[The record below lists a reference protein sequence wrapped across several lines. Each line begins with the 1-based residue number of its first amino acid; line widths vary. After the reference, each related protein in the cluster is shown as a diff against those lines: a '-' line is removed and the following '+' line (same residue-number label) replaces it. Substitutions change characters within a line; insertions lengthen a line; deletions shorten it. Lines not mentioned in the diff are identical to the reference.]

1 MDMRSRHI
9 LGPSPRFSH
18 RRAKKLQGRGVG
30 RNVKDEKVETERLRS
45 RPHRAWLPRELEPK
59 LSGAS
64 GWAAGRAPPVPHP
77 SPSSR
82 CPSARAELRLGSLE
96 GHTLWGMLFKGKK
109 ILIRYTKSS

>member
-96 GHTLWGMLFKGKK
+96 GHTLWGMLFKIAIMHYSLG
-109 ILIRYTKSS
+109 